1 MPLSFNRTAALLLAL
16 SPLMRPAVC
25 AELPANAYP
34 QRPVRVIV
42 SVPPGSGIDTVTR
55 AIGAKLAEFWGRSVV
70 VDNRPGA
77 GGAIAMDLMARS
89 PADGYTLLSASVG
102 LLSTAKALK
111 KISYE
116 PLDAFEP
123 VVQVTSQPYVVMAAP
138 AAPFNSIQELLA
150 IARAKPGSLNYAS
163 SGAGSASHLGT
174 ELFKAMAKI
183 DLVHVPYKGLALAL
197 NDVAAGQVHVLFGT
211 LVSGLPYI
219 RSRRVRLI
227 AVTTPHRLKGYPDV
241 PTVIE
246 SGVPG
251 YELSSAYAFYA
262 PLKTPPQ
269 IIAKVNHDVLTAIES
284 ADIRARMDAD
294 GADVA
299 EPKSPAEFKR
309 EFVRETARWNTL
321 FQTSRIADH

>member
-1 MPLSFNRTAALLLAL
+1 MPIYFNRTAALLLAL
-16 SPLMRPAVC
+16 SPFMRPAAC

-116 PLDAFEP
+116 PLDAIEP

-150 IARAKPGSLNYAS
+150 LARAKPGSLNYAS

-183 DLVHVPYKGLALAL
+183 NVVHVPYKGVALAL
-197 NDVAAGQVHVLFGT
+197 ND
-211 LVSGLPYI
+211 
-219 RSRRVRLI
+219 LI
-227 AVTTPHRLKGYPDV
+227 AGRVQLMFPTPGSVTQHVKTGRLRALAVTSARRAAMAPDV
-241 PTVIE
+241 PTFAE

-251 YELSSAYAFYA
+251 YESIAWYGLVGPGKLPAAMAQRMNEDINKVLAMPDVQEKLDQYGAEDGGGTQQRFVDFIKSEQA
-262 PLKTPPQ
+262 KW
-269 IIAKVNHDVLTAIES
+269 AKVIKDAKVS
-284 ADIRARMDAD
+284 ADA
-294 GADVA
+294 
-299 EPKSPAEFKR
+299 
-309 EFVRETARWNTL
+309 
-321 FQTSRIADH
+321 

>member
-1 MPLSFNRTAALLLAL
+1 MPAKS
-16 SPLMRPAVC
+16 V
-25 AELPANAYP
+25 AEL
-34 QRPVRVIV
+34 V
-42 SVPPGSGIDTVTR
+42 
-55 AIGAKLAEFWGRSVV
+55 KL
-70 VDNRPGA
+70 
-77 GGAIAMDLMARS
+77 
-89 PADGYTLLSASVG
+89 
-102 LLSTAKALK
+102 
-111 KISYE
+111 
-116 PLDAFEP
+116 
-123 VVQVTSQPYVVMAAP
+123 
-138 AAPFNSIQELLA
+138 
-150 IARAKPGSLNYAS
+150 ARAKPGAINYAS
-163 SGAGSASHLGT
+163 TGTGSAT
-174 ELFKAMAKI
+174 WVAAELFKSMAKI

>member
-1 MPLSFNRTAALLLAL
+1 MTPVRTAVLPLVL
-16 SPLMRPAVC
+16 SLCSGTADC
-25 AELPANAYP
+25 ADTPVNSYP
-34 QRPVRVIV
+34 QRPVRIIV
-42 SVPPGSGIDTVTR
+42 GVPPGSGADTVTR
-55 AIGAKLAEFWGRSVV
+55 AIGAKLAENWGRSVV

-77 GGAIAMDLMARS
+77 GGAIAMDLTARS
-89 PADGYTLLSASVG
+89 PADGYTLLSASIG
-102 LLSTAKALK
+102 LVATAKPLK

-116 PLDAFEP
+116 PLAAFEP
-123 VVQVTSQPYVVMAAP
+123 VVQITSQPYVVMAAP
-138 AAPFNSIQELLA
+138 SAPFNSIQELLA
-150 IARAKPGSLNYAS
+150 VARAKPGSLNYAS

-174 ELFKAMAKI
+174 ELFKAMAKV

-219 RSRRVRLI
+219 RPKRVKLI
-227 AVTTPHRLKGYPDV
+227 AVTTPHRLKGYPEV

-262 PLKTPPQ
+262 PLNTPQ
-269 IIAKVNHDVLTAIES
+269 QLVTRINRDVLAMIQS
-284 ADIRARMDAD
+284 ADIRARMEAD

-299 EPKSPAEFKR
+299 EPQSPAHFR
-309 EFVRETARWNTL
+309 QEFVKETARWNTL
-321 FQTSRIADH
+321 FQTGTIANR

>member
-1 MPLSFNRTAALLLAL
+1 MPIYFNRTAALLLAL
-16 SPLMRPAVC
+16 SPFMRPAAC

-219 RSRRVRLI
+219 RSKRVRLI
-227 AVTTPHRLKGYPDV
+227 AEIG
-241 PTVIE
+241 
-246 SGVPG
+246 
-251 YELSSAYAFYA
+251 
-262 PLKTPPQ
+262 
-269 IIAKVNHDVLTAIES
+269 
-284 ADIRARMDAD
+284 RAH
-294 GADVA
+294 V
-299 EPKSPAEFKR
+299 
-309 EFVRETARWNTL
+309 
-321 FQTSRIADH
+321 